1 MRDFIEAT
9 IFVVA
14 NRENLCS
21 RSICLPNIDVGAIL
35 THAAIQVEAEVFIR
49 HNRQRIIAV
58 RNAAF
63 VDRQNLHHFRRCVA
77 INIHRHFV
85 VGSRN
90 YVRRVGGRCEIILP
104 IAGRIDMPLLRLRR
118 AVRGGLG
125 HGRININSLGISCE
139 HQAGLGVFERVSAVG
154 VACRHKNGGVIVEII
169 LAVLERNFRC
179 AKIMR
184 VAEPLFEIHVEVT
197 VAVRT
202 ASCLAW
208 ISSQSLIIWRIWRV
222 NVERSRRNIFEIN
235 RLASAAR
242 SRGVE
247 NLVRCVRTI
256 VVAINMLAVII
267 QLPRG
272 LHDLVIKT
280 IILRVARR
288 GVWAAIAHHGI
299 VFPF

>member
-1 MRDFIEAT
+1 
-9 IFVVA
+9 
-14 NRENLCS
+14 
-21 RSICLPNIDVGAIL
+21 
-35 THAAIQVEAEVFIR
+35 
-49 HNRQRIIAV
+49 
-58 RNAAF
+58 
-63 VDRQNLHHFRRCVA
+63 
-77 INIHRHFV
+77 
-85 VGSRN
+85 
-90 YVRRVGGRCEIILP
+90 
-104 IAGRIDMPLLRLRR
+104 
-118 AVRGGLG
+118 
-125 HGRININSLGISCE
+125 
-139 HQAGLGVFERVSAVG
+139 
-154 VACRHKNGGVIVEII
+154 
-169 LAVLERNFRC
+169 
-179 AKIMR
+179 MR

-235 RLASAAR
+235 RLAPAAR

-272 LHDLVIKT
+272 FHDLVIKT
-280 IILRVARR
+280 IILRVARS

-299 VFPF
+299 VLPFEWPVVAPNIAFLFEKYEQNLWVYVVLLRGVINNLRSGNHSVFNLAF